1 MPNGAGKSTTVR
13 VLNGTLA
20 PTTGTAEVL
29 GQAGGDEGIRAAAAR
44 GRGCPGQIVL
54 ARRARSGYTTEVVE
68 ESSEAPQVLVPYPGP
83 DASGMVQDIFLYL
96 RPETNGA
103 LVESVLLKIIQSCSQ
118 YRTGIKLVYLANF
131 PGEFIVENHIV
142 ERHYAHKFFFAVHGK
157 RAFTSRMK
165 EAFERHFGEP
175 FEEAQII
182 GSFEALQVLDAT
194 PEELFSYWVPEAEMM
209 HVDGQTI
216 KRHGDLFI
224 VNYDIP
230 ALMHKNNRGTDIAV
244 MLFRCN
250 IDYDYFV
257 DLVDEMRD
265 ALVEKGVLSRDR
277 PASRAFHYSKG
288 PLEQI
293 LDATDYLRRPDG
305 TAIDPDELSFV
316 AYAHRHGYTTS
327 QLLGVV
333 RSPICLF
340 ELPDGTYVE
349 ESIFTY
355 TATDSFDA
363 VLAKLPAI
371 RAQVWIR

>member
-1 MPNGAGKSTTVR
+1 
-13 VLNGTLA
+13 
-20 PTTGTAEVL
+20 
-29 GQAGGDEGIRAAAAR
+29 
-44 GRGCPGQIVL
+44 
-54 ARRARSGYTTEVVE
+54 
-68 ESSEAPQVLVPYPGP
+68 
-83 DASGMVQDIFLYL
+83 MVQDIFLYL
-96 RPETNGA
+96 RPETNGT
-103 LVESVLLKIIQSCSQ
+103 LVESALLKVIQGCSQ

-131 PGEFIVENHIV
+131 PGEFILANHIV

-165 EAFERHFGEP
+165 EEFERHFGVP
-175 FEEAQII
+175 FAHARII
-182 GSFEALQVLDAT
+182 GSFEALQVLDTT
-194 PEELFSYWVPEAEMM
+194 PEELFSFWVPASEMM

-216 KRHGDLFI
+216 KRHDDLYI

-265 ALVEKGVLSRDR
+265 TLVEKGVLSSDR

-288 PLEQI
+288 PMEQL
-293 LDATDYLRRPDG
+293 LDATDYLRHPDG
-305 TAIDPDELSFV
+305 TPVDLAELSFV
-316 AYAHRHGYTTS
+316 AYAHNHGYTAAE
-327 QLLGVV
+327 LMGVV

-340 ELPDGTYVE
+340 ELPDGSMVE
-349 ESIFTY
+349 ESVFAY
-355 TATDSFDA
+355 TATDSFA
-363 VLAKLPAI
+363 AALAKLPSI